1 MFESTPSPSLDDLC
15 AIEGFA
21 TVQAGFDARSHW
33 SWSGLDG
40 LRDGL
45 KQGTCLYLR
54 TCSQTTLRARGHFNL
69 QQCRAGGW
77 LLRSD
82 DFAAPSYWLP
92 TPATLRRIDQDG
104 HILGERTAE
113 LLGFELSDAAAAAT
127 FASIP
132 EGWTLDAT
140 VWQLQD
146 PALVEELQSLSPVE
160 TQGYF
165 LLGSHTR
172 YSRPADLYRHLI
184 NGKVYED
191 RYAWPHK
198 RKIRSENDAHA
209 LYILFSGLE
218 KATGKTLYRLFKQQL
233 LLSVLSRQDMDGA
246 FRHGEWTARM
256 EAHYRLN
263 ASALHLMLDSLSE
276 APDASVKAAADKLTD
291 FLVSQTDTLETGI
304 WFLHDELEHSEA
316 SMNEAPFRWVKSRA
330 LGKSPSNMLVLNTQL
345 DTSVGL
351 ARHAQLTASPR
362 HEAALA
368 SAARATQS
376 VLAMDAAPWLYRPLM
391 KLVALT
397 LLPTERAQR
406 LPPHLRALKRLT
418 WKYLLPRLPDIKS
431 RFPRLVMPGGYID
444 RELSL
449 RTWAHH
455 YLPIN
460 LMDLARY
467 RRLCADA
474 SLDPVIHAAARFT
487 AESGILE
494 RWAALRYEKYA
505 LGFWAE
511 ALYHLCRIYPAHD
524 HYRAWM
530 IQAVLLLEATEQGLP
545 PSLLGGNAEAV
556 PTAEQ
561 VPCPIPG
568 DGRLRI
574 VNLGDRLQPVVLVI
588 NPTNEPIGLTW
599 HTPPDALLAWPA
611 DKVPAHSGLLGRAV

>member
-1 MFESTPSPSLDDLC
+1 MFERVLPPPPDDLWV
-15 AIEGFA
+15 IEGSAVVQPDHA
-21 TVQAGFDARSHW
+21 TRFHW
-33 SWSGLDG
+33 NQDGTNG
-40 LRDGL
+40 LRDEL
-45 KQGTCLYLR
+45 EQGTCLYLR
-54 TCSQTTLRARGHFNL
+54 SRSQNTLRLRGHFSL

-77 LLRSD
+77 VLRSHHL
-82 DFAAPSYWLP
+82 AAPSYWLP

-104 HILGERTAE
+104 HILGERNAE
-113 LLGFELSDAAAAAT
+113 LLDFELNDAHASAT
-127 FASIP
+127 FAPIP

-140 VWQLQD
+140 IWRLQD
-146 PALVEELQSLSPVE
+146 PAVVEELQSLSPVE
-160 TQGYF
+160 SQGYF

-198 RKIRSENDAHA
+198 RKICSENDAHA
-209 LYILFSGLE
+209 LYLLFCGLE
-218 KATGKTLYRLFKQQL
+218 KSTGKTLYRLFKQQL
-233 LLSVLSRQDMDGA
+233 LLSVLSRQESDGG
-246 FRHGEWTARM
+246 FRHGEWTDNM

-263 ASALHLMLDSLSE
+263 ASALHLMLDSLAE
-276 APDASVKAAADKLTD
+276 APDASVKVAADKLAD
-291 FLVSQTDTLETGI
+291 FLVSQTDTLKTGV
-304 WFLHDELEHSEA
+304 WFLHDELEHGEA
-316 SMNEAPFRWVKSRA
+316 SMDDAPFRWVKSRA

-351 ARHAQLTASPR
+351 MRHAKLTASRR
-362 HEAALA
+362 HEAVLA
-368 SAARATQS
+368 AAERATRS
-376 VLAMDAAPWLYRPLM
+376 ALAMDAAPWLYRPLM
-391 KLVALT
+391 KLVTLT
-397 LLPTERAQR
+397 MLPSARAQR
-406 LPPHLRALKRLT
+406 LPLHLRALKRLT

-474 SLDPVIHAAARFT
+474 SLDPVIHAAAHFT

-494 RWAALRYEKYA
+494 RWAELRYEKYA

-511 ALYHLCRIYPAHD
+511 GLYQLCRIYPAHD
-524 HYRAWM
+524 QYRTWM

-556 PTAEQ
+556 PMAEQ
-561 VPCPIPG
+561 FPCPIP
-568 DGRLRI
+568 DDARLRI

-588 NPTNEPIGLTW
+588 NPTNDPIALTW
-599 HTPPDALLAWPA
+599 HTAPDALLVWPD
-611 DKVPAHSGLLGRAV
+611 DKVPAHGGLLGRAA